1 MVGLVPSPSNC
12 IAHLSYCANSPW
24 PEGVLV
30 LKACLWSREA
40 RFTLQKLGHCFILY
54 IRQYIGYPRR
64 PLLQH
69 SMESM
74 NLKDRFT
81 MLKKCRSTLD
91 CLTYEMSYIRHL
103 QPIVST
109 QSEQKLCVKQH
120 IFFIVTCFAT
130 VSILLLHTHNI
141 VDPFM
146 MQTLR

>member
-12 IAHLSYCANSPW
+12 IAHLSYWANSPW

-40 RFTLQKLGHCFILY
+40 RFTFQKLGHCFILY

-120 IFFIVTCFAT
+120 ILFIVTCFAT